1 MADKAFF
8 DTNVL
13 LYLLSA
19 DTGKADRAEELLAGG
34 GSVSVQVLNEFASVA
49 SRKLRMA
56 WDEIEEALGSVREA
70 CGVEPL
76 SLSTHDAALKLA
88 PRYNLSF
95 YDALIAAAAHA
106 CGCTIL
112 YSEDMHDGLVIE
124 RTLTIRNPFR

>member
-1 MADKAFF
+1 MATKAFF

-19 DTGKADRAEELLAGG
+19 DGAKADRAEDLLAGG
-34 GSVSVQVLNEFASVA
+34 GCVSVQVLNEFASVA
-49 SRKLRMA
+49 SRKLRMT
-56 WDEIEEALGSVREA
+56 WDEIEEALGAVREA

-76 SLSTHDAALKLA
+76 SLSTHDAALKFA
-88 PRYNLSF
+88 RRYNLSF

-106 CGCTIL
+106 SECTIL
-112 YSEDMHDGLVIE
+112 YSEDMHDGLVID